1 MDLTPYT
8 QNLRDDLIT
17 AASVGDED
25 SRRAAALL
33 AGALEPATRLAIMNA
48 LSDLAAEVTG
58 ALEDT
63 TVELRLD
70 GRDVRVSVTRHTP
83 NRRPR
88 GDVAIRRAAYGGSRL
103 TKNAAPS
110 GPSRRRRPRRRTV
123 RPRTTDRLP
132 MTCAGPCRTPAASC
146 PGPPFG
152 CSTNS
157 SRRPRRA
164 ASDQGVSL
172 NTYISRAVSDSVRS
186 AVPNKGNHRGRG
198 ETPERNVTGYFRG

>member
-83 NRRPR
+83 DHSDAGRADDDYR
-88 GDVAIRRAAYGGSRL
+88 GAFGGSRL
-103 TKNAAPS
+103 TKNHRTERTFEEEATAGGD
-110 GPSRRRRPRRRTV
+110 GPSAEDLRRAMQDAGGELSRTTV
-123 RPRTTDRLP
+123 RLFNELKSQ
-132 MTCAGPCRTPAASC
+132 AE
-146 PGPPFG
+146 
-152 CSTNS
+152 
-157 SRRPRRA
+157 RA

-198 ETPERNVTGYFRG
+198 NTERNVTGYFRG

>member
-25 SRRAAALL
+25 ARRAAALL

-70 GRDVRVSVTRHTP
+70 GREVRVSVTRHTP
-83 NRRPR
+83 DRADAGQADGDYR
-88 GDVAIRRAAYGGSRL
+88 GSRFTKNYRAERTFEEEATAAGSTPGDDGPSADDLRRAMQDAGGELSR
-103 TKNAAPS
+103 T
-110 GPSRRRRPRRRTV
+110 TV
-123 RPRTTDRLP
+123 RLFNELKSQ
-132 MTCAGPCRTPAASC
+132 AE
-146 PGPPFG
+146 
-152 CSTNS
+152 
-157 SRRPRRA
+157 RA

-198 ETPERNVTGYFRG
+198 NSERNVTGYFRG

>member
-1 MDLTPYT
+1 MDLNPYT

-33 AGALEPATRLAIMNA
+33 ASALEPATRLAIMNA

-83 NRRPR
+83 EPSDVGRADGDYR
-88 GDVAIRRAAYGGSRL
+88 GGYGGSRL
-103 TKNAAPS
+103 TKNHRAERTFEEEATGAAGAPGD
-110 GPSRRRRPRRRTV
+110 GPSAEDLRRAMQDAGGELSRTTV
-123 RPRTTDRLP
+123 RLFNELKSQ
-132 MTCAGPCRTPAASC
+132 AE
-146 PGPPFG
+146 
-152 CSTNS
+152 
-157 SRRPRRA
+157 RA

-198 ETPERNVTGYFRG
+198 TTERNVTGYLRG